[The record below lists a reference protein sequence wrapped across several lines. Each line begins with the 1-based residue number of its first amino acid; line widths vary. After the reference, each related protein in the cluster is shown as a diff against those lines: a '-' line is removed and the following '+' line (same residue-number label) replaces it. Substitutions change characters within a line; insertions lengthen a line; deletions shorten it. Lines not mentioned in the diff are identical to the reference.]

1 MVRLSVLF
9 LALCGLAASF
19 TTSRNALSVAPV
31 RQTASAA
38 PEMKFRVCDMTGK
51 RRNAKAMTV
60 TFSHT
65 RNHKVGLVTPHR
77 APDGRRRR
85 PRLERGAGNGRSPPV
100 RRRSPPAAALR
111 PRRRARARRP
121 AAPPARPAT
130 PRAHPVAPL

>member
-1 MVRLSVLF
+1 MARSLLL

-65 RNHKVGLVTPHR
+65 RNHKVQKVNLQDRRLWWSEGNKFVQMRVSTKALKTIAKYGLGKTAKKYDV
-77 APDGRRRR
+77 D
-85 PRLERGAGNGRSPPV
+85 LNEF
-100 RRRSPPAAALR
+100 
-111 PRRRARARRP
+111 AR
-121 AAPPARPAT
+121 
-130 PRAHPVAPL
+130 